1 MTLRPS
7 MSNTS
12 PNPPNKPLEGSPMLY
27 ALIRKEIINN
37 VLSFR
42 FMVTLVLFFG
52 LILVSILFLT
62 SDYQIRLRTHE
73 ASKAAHRAHIVAF
86 KGAEDQDEQ
95 FHEILVGSGVY
106 GDRAPQPLG
115 IFVQGLDDNLPA
127 QINTNLKKSRSVDEN
142 FYRNPMFSL
151 FSTPDYGYIVNIVVS
166 LLSLLFVFD
175 SICGEKE
182 RGTLKLLLANSIPR
196 DLVLLSKWIGGYL
209 SLAVP
214 FLVALLAG
222 ITYVYITGAI
232 QLSGETLDRLLWI
245 ILVSLLYVSL
255 FFTLGMMISAL
266 THRASTAL
274 LVSLFV
280 WICWILVIPN
290 LAPVIAKI
298 TAPVP
303 TIQKIEAEKGA
314 VDRETEIRLQRVSRQ
329 MLSYG
334 KMAEDMRE
342 KIEQEGDNRK
352 RKLDQF
358 YQDKLTAQIEL
369 SKTLSRISP
378 SASFT
383 FATTDLAHTG
393 VALFASFKRG
403 LERFDDGF
411 NTWGNDWVDAY
422 RENNNNYPGDNWLQ
436 ADAIPGF
443 KLNRQRLGDSLDTA
457 LMDILLL
464 LVFNVL
470 FFMLSYLFF
479 LRYDVT

>member
-1 MTLRPS
+1 
-7 MSNTS
+7 
-12 PNPPNKPLEGSPMLY
+12 MLF

-52 LILVSILFLT
+52 LILISIMFLT
-62 SDYQIRLRTHE
+62 SDHQTRLRTHE
-73 ASKAAHRAHIVAF
+73 ASKSAHRDQILSF

-95 FHEILVGSGVY
+95 FHEILFGGGGVY

-115 IFVQGLDDNLPA
+115 IFVQGLDKNLPS
-127 QINTNLKKSRSVDEN
+127 QVNTSLTNSRKIDEN
-142 FYRNPMFSL
+142 FYRNPLFSL
-151 FSTPDYGYIVNIVVS
+151 FATPDYGYIVNIVVS

-175 SICGEKE
+175 TICGEKE
-182 RGTLKLLLANSIPR
+182 RGTLKLLLANSVPR

-209 SLAVP
+209 SLAIP

-232 QLSGETLDRLLWI
+232 ELEGETLDRLLWI
-245 ILVSLLYVSL
+245 VLVSMLYVSL
-255 FFTLGMMISAL
+255 FSALGMMISTL
-266 THRASTAL
+266 THNASTAL

-280 WICWILVIPN
+280 WISWILVIPN

-298 TAPVP
+298 TSPVP
-303 TIQKIEAEKGA
+303 TTQKIQAEKGA

-334 KMAEDMRE
+334 KKAEDMRE
-342 KIEQEGDNRK
+342 KIEQEGGNRK
-352 RKLDQF
+352 KKLDQF
-358 YQDKLTAQIEL
+358 YQDKLNAQIEL
-369 SKTLSRISP
+369 SKNLSRISP

-383 FATTDLAHTG
+383 YATTDLAHTG
-393 VALFASFKRG
+393 IGLFTSFKRG
-403 LERFDDGF
+403 YNRFEDEFGTWANEWDD
-411 NTWGNDWVDAY
+411 TYHDND
-422 RENNNNYPGDNWLQ
+422 EKYPDENWLQ
-436 ADAIPGF
+436 ADTLPTF
-443 KLNRQRLGDSLDTA
+443 KMHHQRLDDAIEAA

>member
-1 MTLRPS
+1 
-7 MSNTS
+7 
-12 PNPPNKPLEGSPMLY
+12 
-27 ALIRKEIINN
+27 
-37 VLSFR
+37 
-42 FMVTLVLFFG
+42 
-52 LILVSILFLT
+52 
-62 SDYQIRLRTHE
+62 
-73 ASKAAHRAHIVAF
+73 
-86 KGAEDQDEQ
+86 
-95 FHEILVGSGVY
+95 
-106 GDRAPQPLG
+106 
-115 IFVQGLDDNLPA
+115 
-127 QINTNLKKSRSVDEN
+127 
-142 FYRNPMFSL
+142 MFSL
-151 FSTPDYGYIVNIVVS
+151 FTTPDYGYIVNIVVS

-196 DLVLLSKWIGGYL
+196 DLVLLSKWIGGYI
-209 SLAVP
+209 SLTVP

-222 ITYVYITGAI
+222 ITYVYITGTI

-266 THRASTAL
+266 THKASTAL
-274 LVSLFV
+274 LVSLFA

-290 LAPVIAKI
+290 LAPVVAKI

-303 TIQKIEAEKGA
+303 TIHKIESEKSA
-314 VDRETEIRLQRVSRQ
+314 VDRETDIRLQRISRQ

-334 KMAEDMRE
+334 KKAEDMRE
-342 KIEQEGDNRK
+342 KIAQEGNNRK
-352 RKLDQF
+352 RKLDKF

-369 SKTLSRISP
+369 SKNLSRISP

-383 FATTDLAHTG
+383 YATTDLAHTG
-393 VALFASFKRG
+393 VALFAGFKRG
-403 LERFDDGF
+403 YERFEDEF
-411 NTWGNDWVDAY
+411 NTWGHEWDAAY
-422 RENNNNYPGDNWLQ
+422 RENGNKYPDENWLQ
-436 ADAIPGF
+436 ADAIPSF
-443 KLNRQRLGDSLDTA
+443 KLNRQRLDDSLDAA

>member
-1 MTLRPS
+1 
-7 MSNTS
+7 
-12 PNPPNKPLEGSPMLY
+12 MLF

-52 LILVSILFLT
+52 LILISILFLT
-62 SDYQIRLRTHE
+62 SDHQIRLRTHE
-73 ASKAAHRAHIVAF
+73 ASKAAHRDQILAF
-86 KGAEDQDEQ
+86 KGAEDQDQQ
-95 FHEILVGSGVY
+95 FHEILYGGGGIY

-115 IFVQGLDDNLPA
+115 IFVQGLDDDLPS
-127 QINTNLKKSRSVDEN
+127 QVNTSLTNSRKIDEN
-142 FYRNPMFSL
+142 FYRNPLFSL
-151 FSTPDYGYIVNIVVS
+151 FTTPDYGYIVNIVVS

-175 SICGEKE
+175 AICGEKE
-182 RGTLKLLLANSIPR
+182 HGTLKLLLANSVPR

-232 QLSGETLDRLLWI
+232 SLGGETLDRLLWI

-255 FFTLGMMISAL
+255 FFALGMMISTL
-266 THRASTAL
+266 THKASTAL

-280 WICWILVIPN
+280 WISWILVIPN

-298 TAPVP
+298 TSPVP
-303 TIQKIEAEKGA
+303 TVQKIEAEKGA
-314 VDRETEIRLQRVSRQ
+314 VDRETQIRLQRVSRQ

-334 KMAEDMRE
+334 KKAEDMRE

-352 RKLDQF
+352 KKLDQF

-369 SKTLSRISP
+369 SKNLSRISP

-383 FATTDLAHTG
+383 YATTDLAHTG
-393 VALFASFKRG
+393 VGLFSSFKRG
-403 LERFDDGF
+403 YHRFEDEF
-411 NTWGNDWVDAY
+411 NTWARDWDDTYHDND
-422 RENNNNYPGDNWLQ
+422 EHYPDENWLQ
-436 ADAIPGF
+436 ADALPSF
-443 KLNRQRLGDSLDTA
+443 KMNHQRLDDSIDAA

-470 FFMLSYLFF
+470 FFMLSYMFF

>member
-1 MTLRPS
+1 
-7 MSNTS
+7 
-12 PNPPNKPLEGSPMLY
+12 MLFV
-27 ALIRKEIINN
+27 LIRKEIINN

-62 SDYQIRLRTHE
+62 SDHQVRLRTHE
-73 ASKAAHRAHIVAF
+73 ASKAAHRDQILSF
-86 KGAEDQDEQ
+86 KGAKDQDQQ
-95 FHEILVGSGVY
+95 FRDILLGDGVY

-115 IFVQGLDDNLPA
+115 IFVQGLDDNLPT
-127 QINTNLKKSRSVDEN
+127 QVNTNLTHARKIDEN

-151 FSTPDYGYIVNIVVS
+151 FTTPDYGYIVNIVVS

-209 SLAVP
+209 SLTVP

-222 ITYVYITGAI
+222 ITYVYITGTI

-266 THRASTAL
+266 THKASTAL
-274 LVSLFV
+274 LVSLFA

-290 LAPVIAKI
+290 LAPVVAKI

-303 TIQKIEAEKGA
+303 TIHKIESEKSA
-314 VDRETEIRLQRVSRQ
+314 VDRETDIRLQRISRQ
-329 MLSYG
+329 MLAYG
-334 KMAEDMRE
+334 KKAEDMRE
-342 KIEQEGDNRK
+342 KIAQEGNNRK
-352 RKLDQF
+352 RKLDKF

-369 SKTLSRISP
+369 SKNLSRISP

-383 FATTDLAHTG
+383 YATTDLAHTG
-393 VALFASFKRG
+393 VALFAGFKRG
-403 LERFDDGF
+403 YERFEDEF
-411 NTWGNDWVDAY
+411 NTWGHEWDAAY
-422 RENNNNYPGDNWLQ
+422 RENGNKYPDENWLQ

-443 KLNRQRLGDSLDTA
+443 KLNRQRLDDSLDAA